1 MDIFGSISV
10 WASGLSVHSRAA
22 FWMRPLG
29 FVSSVLPAF
38 LWWPTGGA
46 KPTSEPQGTG
56 TFCLQTWLGEQL
68 AGALSPQ
75 DRQGLDLWI
84 MGLRPGWEERGCLST
99 HQQGEAARGKN
110 EDKVD
115 VFCVQLSDDRRSIS
129 EDSGGK
135 ELHVQNGGF
144 LVRFLLDDLEDDQW
158 CSLV

>member
-1 MDIFGSISV
+1 MELFGCISV
-10 WASGLSVHSRAA
+10 WSSSLGVHSRAA

-75 DRQGLDLWI
+75 DRQGLDLVDNGAASRLRGA
-84 MGLRPGWEERGCLST
+84 GLP
-99 HQQGEAARGKN
+99 QYPPA
-110 EDKVD
+110 
-115 VFCVQLSDDRRSIS
+115 RRSCKR
-129 EDSGGK
+129 EK
-135 ELHVQNGGF
+135 
-144 LVRFLLDDLEDDQW
+144 
-158 CSLV
+158 